1 MVLAST
7 AATVS
12 LDDLAELADK
22 IVEVAAPTVNA
33 VHTPQL
39 TSEVEQLRSEVARL
53 QDLVKSLSTRRKPR
67 RSPTPTRLSSDTNTQ
82 SLCWYHQKYI
92 VSQPTN
98 ADLHAGLNPSRL
110 FYVRDCLSGL
120 QFLVDTGAEVSIVSP
135 SRTNRTNC
143 QFSLVD
149 VRRHRLSDSVTHLKV
164 QGILADTPP
173 SGISRC
179 PTDPDDPYLSLVSE
193 FPAGLFQ

>member
-82 SLCWYHQKYI
+82 SLCWYHQKYGE
-92 VSQPTN
+92 SAHKCRPPC
-98 ADLHAGLNPSRL
+98 AKALN
-110 FYVRDCLSGL
+110 D
-120 QFLVDTGAEVSIVSP
+120 QA
-135 SRTNRTNC
+135 
-143 QFSLVD
+143 
-149 VRRHRLSDSVTHLKV
+149 TH
-164 QGILADTPP
+164 
-173 SGISRC
+173 
-179 PTDPDDPYLSLVSE
+179 
-193 FPAGLFQ
+193 